1 MNTGDPD
8 VGVLIVT
15 YNSADD
21 IAACLE
27 GVAAASSHPP
37 HVVVVDNASHDSTVT
52 ILEKSFPGVAL
63 IRNAENRYYAAANNQ
78 GLAHALR
85 RFVLLL
91 NPDVVLPIGGI
102 DAMVRL
108 LEERPGYAAVAPM
121 LTGGDGRCQHS
132 LRELPALD
140 TLWFDLLGLS
150 FLFPRSR
157 RFGRWRMGYFDGK
170 TPRDVE
176 QPMASCLLIR
186 REAIAALGFFDER
199 FPMFFNDVD
208 WCKRARDA
216 RWKILYTPEVVAR
229 HKGGS
234 STRTRKIRMIWMSHF
249 AYFRYL
255 RLYAS
260 HGPLRTLALW
270 ATAPFLILAAVVRTI
285 FWASVRRQP
294 TSS

>member
-1 MNTGDPD
+1 MTSDVSE

-15 YNSADD
+15 YDSASD

-27 GVAAASSHPP
+27 GVASASSHPLR
-37 HVVVVDNASHDSTVT
+37 VVVVDNASTDDTT
-52 ILEKSFPGVAL
+52 AILERTFPNVTL
-63 IRNAENRYYAAANNQ
+63 IRNSENRYYAAANNQ
-78 GLAHALR
+78 GLQHALGR
-85 RFVLLL
+85 YVLLL

-108 LEERPGYAAVAPM
+108 LDERPQHAAVAPM
-121 LTGGDGRCQHS
+121 LIGTDGRRQRS
-132 LRELPALD
+132 LRELPGLD

-150 FLFPRSR
+150 FLFPHSC

-170 TPRDVE
+170 AQRDVE

-186 REAIAALGFFDER
+186 RDAIAVFGLFDER

-208 WCKRARDA
+208 WCRRAKEFG
-216 RWKILYTPEVVAR
+216 WKILYTPDVVAR

-234 STRTRKIRMIWMSHF
+234 STRTHKIRMIWMSHF

-255 RLYAS
+255 RFHHSNSLPRRAAVR
-260 HGPLRTLALW
+260 LN
-270 ATAPFLILAAVVRTI
+270 APFLMLAALVRTI
-285 FWASVRRQP
+285 WWILIRRWF
-294 TSS
+294 